1 MSKKYDVIIVG
12 AGLSGLATAGYLA
25 KAGKKVKV
33 VEKMSVIG
41 GSTVPNKIMDCTVS
55 MIYPITAKHSY
66 GNANGWAKVAQ
77 DFGADVRMMNS
88 SAPRIF
94 LKGGKKGNND
104 FKIPQCLSPEGA
116 ARWMKNLLQATKS
129 ELVTDTTEEELVPI
143 MHEIY
148 ETPLEKLTVDWG
160 EMSVKDWIEPRTK
173 NEGIRYIFNVM
184 MTASIFTG
192 DYNYTYNYGSV
203 GKGLVLLRMWLGG
216 DGLMSVPYP
225 NPQEGI
231 AIPIAEAIKEL
242 GVKIELNVD
251 VKQVLIKN
259 GKVTGLQVAREG
271 QNEILTADDY
281 VISTRWG
288 AWPDLFNPLP
298 DFMAKIV
305 ENITK
310 PEHIMGSA
318 FKTYFLDDKIPLD
331 GSFFMEF
338 DNSDDGSHVLGGTAQ
353 STEQPW
359 NTVEGKQFIWAYR
372 IMTADKF
379 NKLGQ
384 EKIEKQM
391 HEDMDRMFP
400 GFSEHLIFETPFGGR
415 LAPSHYF
422 YNCQPKLQHHYD
434 SIENLYFAGDCTSP
448 MYSMLTDGAASTG
461 EITAD
466 LILNKQ

>member
-1 MSKKYDVIIVG
+1 MSKKYDVVIVG

-25 KAGKKVKV
+25 KAGKSVKI
-33 VEKMSVIG
+33 VEKLPVIG

-88 SAPRIF
+88 GAPRVF
-94 LKGGKKGNND
+94 LKGGEEGRND

-116 ARWMKNLLQATKS
+116 AKWMKDLLQAAKP
-129 ELVTDTTEEELVPI
+129 ELVTETTQEELVPI
-143 MHEIY
+143 MREIY
-148 ETPLEKLTVDWG
+148 ETPLEKMTVDWG
-160 EMSVKDWIEPRTK
+160 EMSIKDWIEPRTED
-173 NEGIRYIFNVM
+173 EGIRYVFNVM

-192 DYNYTYNYGSV
+192 DYDYTYNYGSV

-231 AIPIAEAIKEL
+231 AIPIAEAVQNMGVEIEL
-242 GVKIELNVD
+242 GVD
-251 VKQVLIKN
+251 VKQVLIED
-259 GKVTGLQVAREG
+259 GKVTGLQVARGE
-271 QNEILTADDY
+271 QEEVLTADDY
-281 VISTRWG
+281 VIATRWG
-288 AWPDLFNPLP
+288 AWPALFNPMP

-305 ENITK
+305 GEIMK
-310 PEHIMGSA
+310 PEHMIGSA

-331 GSFFMEF
+331 GAFFMEF
-338 DNSDDGSHVLGGTAQ
+338 DNKGDGSHVLGGTAQ

-359 NTVEGKQFIWAYR
+359 NAAEGKQFIWAYR
-372 IMTADKF
+372 IMTAEKY
-379 NKLGQ
+379 NQLGQ
-384 EKIEKQM
+384 EEIEKQM

-422 YNCQPKLQHHYD
+422 YNCQPKLRHHYD
-434 SIENLYFAGDCTSP
+434 AVGNLYFAGDCTAP

-466 LILNKQ
+466 MILNK